1 MLLRVH
7 TVTNPT
13 LDASGRFTERFTEFA
28 KVLNAV
34 VSGSNGYLPHIQAIS
49 GNTVTVE
56 CRGDLNPA
64 SVSAFSAF
72 GAVAI
77 TATFRILA
85 EGI

>member
-1 MLLRVH
+1 MSLRVH

-13 LDASGRFTERFTEFA
+13 LDATGRFTEQFTEFA

-34 VSGSNGYLPHIQAIS
+34 VSGSDGYLPHIQGIS
-49 GNTVTVE
+49 GNVVTVE

-64 SVSAFSAF
+64 SVAAFTAF
-72 GAVAI
+72 GAGTI
-77 TATFRILA
+77 TAVFRILA